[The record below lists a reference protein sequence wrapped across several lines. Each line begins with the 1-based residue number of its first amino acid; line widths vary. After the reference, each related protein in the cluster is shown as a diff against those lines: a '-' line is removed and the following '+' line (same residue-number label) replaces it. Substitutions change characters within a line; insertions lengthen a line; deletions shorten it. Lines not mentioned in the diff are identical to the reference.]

1 MVVVAQVKAD
11 SLSYRNARA
20 FKAGGEEEV
29 GKRRKEEQVRTE
41 SKRGKAGIEPIRG

>member
-1 MVVVAQVKAD
+1 MVVAQVKAD
-11 SLSYRNARA
+11 SLLTEKDRA

-29 GKRRKEEQVRTE
+29 GKRRKEERVRSK